1 MIMFDFLNISFVDIL
16 DVLLVAV
23 IIYEVFKLI
32 RGTQAMNIFIAI
44 LLLYAARALFGALNM
59 TLLTHI
65 MDAVLG
71 VGLIALIVIF
81 QPEIRRFLVRIGSE
95 VFSARRRGGGWF
107 RKLLGGAA
115 SKAQMSPAALDE
127 ITSAC
132 YRMSE
137 SKTGALMVFKH
148 SSSLENIIE
157 TGDTIDAN
165 INRRLIENIFFKN
178 SPLHDGAVIMTSE
191 AIVAARCTL
200 PISERSDINPRYGM
214 RHRAAVG
221 ITESTD
227 AEAVVVSEE
236 TGEIS
241 YVKDGIIKKLNSITE
256 LRIALENSYK

>member
-1 MIMFDFLNISFVDIL
+1 MFDFLNLSLVDIL
-16 DVLLVAV
+16 DVLLVALL
-23 IIYEVFKLI
+23 IYGIYKLI

-81 QPEIRRFLVRIGSE
+81 QPEIRRFLVKIGSE
-95 VFSARRRGGGWF
+95 VFSARKKGGGRL
-107 RKLLGGAA
+107 RKFFGKAA
-115 SKAQMSPAALDE
+115 AQAQITPAALDE

-148 SSSLENIIE
+148 LSTLEDIIE
-157 TGDTIDAN
+157 TGDTINAE

-178 SPLHDGAVIMTSE
+178 SPLHDGAVIMTSDT
-191 AIVAARCTL
+191 IVAARCTL
-200 PISERSDINPRYGM
+200 PISERADINPRYGM
-214 RHRAAVG
+214 RHRAAIG

-241 YVKDGIIKKLNSITE
+241 YVKEGEIKKLSSITE

>member
-1 MIMFDFLNISFVDIL
+1 MFDFLNISLVDVL

-23 IIYEVFKLI
+23 LIYEVYKLI
-32 RGTQAMNIFIAI
+32 RGTQAMSIFIAI
-44 LLLYAARALFGALNM
+44 ILLYAARAVFGALNM

-81 QPEIRRFLVRIGSE
+81 QPEIRRFLIRIGTE
-95 VFSARRRGGGWF
+95 VFSARKKGGGRLRRF
-107 RKLLGGAA
+107 FGRYNPT
-115 SKAQMSPAALDE
+115 SQISPAALEE

-132 YRMSE
+132 WRRSE
-137 SKTGALMVFKH
+137 SKTGALMVFRHK
-148 SSSLENIIE
+148 SSLDDIIE
-157 TGDTIDAN
+157 TGDRINAD

-191 AIVAARCTL
+191 NIVAARCTL
-200 PISERSDINPRYGM
+200 PISESPDINPRYGM

-221 ITESTD
+221 ITEATD

-241 YVKDGIIKKLNSITE
+241 YVKNGEIRTLGSITE

>member
-1 MIMFDFLNISFVDIL
+1 MFDFLNLSLVDIL

-23 IIYEVFKLI
+23 LIYEIFKLI

-44 LLLYAARALFGALNM
+44 LLLYAARALFAALNM

-65 MDAVLG
+65 IDAVLG

-81 QPEIRRFLVRIGSE
+81 QPEIRRFLVKIGSE
-95 VFSARRRGGGWF
+95 VFSARKRGGGWL
-107 RKLLGGAA
+107 RKLLG
-115 SKAQMSPAALDE
+115 KANTQLQISVAALEE

-137 SKTGALMVFKH
+137 NKTGALMVFKH

-157 TGDTIDAN
+157 TGDKIDAN

-178 SPLHDGAVIMTSE
+178 SPLHDGAVIMTSDT
-191 AIVAARCTL
+191 IVAARCTL
-200 PISERSDINPRYGM
+200 PISDNADINPRYGM

-221 ITESTD
+221 ITENTD

-241 YVKDGIIKKLNSITE
+241 YVKAGEIKTLSSITE

>member
-1 MIMFDFLNISFVDIL
+1 MFDFLNLSLVDIL

-23 IIYEVFKLI
+23 LIYEIFKLI
-32 RGTQAMNIFIAI
+32 RGTQAMNIFLAII
-44 LLLYAARALFGALNM
+44 LLYVARAVFDALNM
-59 TLLTHI
+59 SLTTHI

-81 QPEIRRFLVRIGSE
+81 QPEIRRFLIRIGSE
-95 VFSARRRGGGWF
+95 VFSARKKGGGRL
-107 RKLLGGAA
+107 RKFFGRRTITARIG
-115 SKAQMSPAALDE
+115 QTALEE

-137 SKTGALMVFKH
+137 NKTGALMVFKH

-157 TGDTIDAN
+157 TGDKIDAN

-178 SPLHDGAVIMTSE
+178 SPLHDGAVIMTSDT
-191 AIVAARCTL
+191 IVAARCTL
-200 PISERSDINPRYGM
+200 PISDNADINPRYGM

-221 ITESTD
+221 ITENTD

-241 YVKDGIIKKLNSITE
+241 YVKAGEIKMLSSITE

>member
-1 MIMFDFLNISFVDIL
+1 MFDFLNISLVDVL

-23 IIYEVFKLI
+23 LIYEVYKLI
-32 RGTQAMNIFIAI
+32 RGTQAMSIFIAI
-44 LLLYAARALFGALNM
+44 ILLYAARAVFGALNM

-81 QPEIRRFLVRIGSE
+81 QPEIRRFLIRIGTE
-95 VFSARRRGGGWF
+95 VFSARKKGGGRLRRF
-107 RKLLGGAA
+107 FGRYNPT
-115 SKAQMSPAALDE
+115 SQISPAALEE

-132 YRMSE
+132 WRMSE

-148 SSSLENIIE
+148 ISSLDDIVE
-157 TGDTIDAN
+157 TGDRINAD

-178 SPLHDGAVIMTSE
+178 SPLHDGAVIMTGDS
-191 AIVAARCTL
+191 IIAARCTL
-200 PISERSDINPRYGM
+200 PISDNQQIHPRYGM
-214 RHRAAVG
+214 RHRAAAG
-221 ITESTD
+221 ITEISD

-241 YVKDGIIKKLNSITE
+241 YVKDGLIKTLNSITE
-256 LRIALENSYK
+256 LRIALETSYK

>member
-1 MIMFDFLNISFVDIL
+1 MFDFLNISFVDIL
-16 DVLLVAV
+16 DVLLVALL
-23 IIYEVFKLI
+23 IYGVYRLI

-44 LLLYAARALFGALNM
+44 ILLYVARAIFDALNM
-59 TLLTHI
+59 SLVTHI

-81 QPEIRRFLVRIGSE
+81 QPEIRRFLIRIGSE
-95 VFSARRRGGGWF
+95 VFSSRKKGGGQL
-107 RKLLGGAA
+107 RKFFGRR
-115 SKAQMSPAALDE
+115 SPTSQISQTALEE

-148 SSSLENIIE
+148 ISSLDDVIE
-157 TGDTIDAN
+157 TGDALNAD

-178 SPLHDGAVIMTSE
+178 SPLHDGAVIMTSDS
-191 AIVAARCTL
+191 ILAARCTL
-200 PISERSDINPRYGM
+200 PISERPDINPRYGM
-214 RHRAAVG
+214 RHRAAAG
-221 ITESTD
+221 ITEATD

-241 YVKDGIIKKLNSITE
+241 YVKEGEIKTLNSITE
-256 LRIALENSYK
+256 LRIALENSYR

>member
-1 MIMFDFLNISFVDIL
+1 MFDFLNISFVDVL

-23 IIYEVFKLI
+23 LIYEVYKLI

-44 LLLYAARALFGALNM
+44 ILLYAARAIFDALKM
-59 TLLTHI
+59 SLLTHI

-81 QPEIRRFLVRIGSE
+81 QPEIRRFLIRIGSE
-95 VFSARRRGGGWF
+95 VFSARKKGGGQLKKF
-107 RKLLGGAA
+107 FGRHNP
-115 SKAQMSPAALDE
+115 STQISPTALDE

-137 SKTGALMVFKH
+137 NKTGALMVFKH
-148 SSSLENIIE
+148 VSSLDEIVE
-157 TGDTIDAN
+157 TGDTINAD

-178 SPLHDGAVIMTSE
+178 SPLHDGAVIMTSDS
-191 AIVAARCTL
+191 ILAARCTL
-200 PISERSDINPRYGM
+200 PISENQDINPRYGM
-214 RHRAAVG
+214 RHRAAAG

-241 YVKDGIIKKLNSITE
+241 YVKDGVIKTLNSITE
-256 LRIALENSYK
+256 LRIALENSYR

>member
-1 MIMFDFLNISFVDIL
+1 MFDFLNISFVDIL
-16 DVLLVAV
+16 DILLVAV
-23 IIYEVFKLI
+23 LIYEVYKLI
-32 RGTQAMNIFIAI
+32 KGTQAMSIFIAI
-44 LLLYAARALFGALNM
+44 ILLYAARAVFDALNM
-59 TLLTHI
+59 QLLTHLI
-65 MDAVLG
+65 GAVLD

-81 QPEIRRFLVRIGSE
+81 QPEIRRFLIRIGSE
-95 VFSARRRGGGWF
+95 LFSARKKGGGWLRRF
-107 RKLLGGAA
+107 FGKYNPA
-115 SKAQMSPAALDE
+115 SNISPATLDE

-137 SKTGALMVFKH
+137 SKTGALMVFRH
-148 SSSLENIIE
+148 NSNLESYIE
-157 TGDTIDAN
+157 TGDTINAN

-191 AIVAARCTL
+191 SIVAARCTL
-200 PISERSDINPRYGM
+200 PISEKTTINPRYGM

-221 ITESTD
+221 ITEATD

-241 YVKDGIIKKLNSITE
+241 YVKNGEIKTLGSITE

>member
-1 MIMFDFLNISFVDIL
+1 MFDFLNLSLVDII

-23 IIYEVFKLI
+23 LIYEVFKLI
-32 RGTQAMNIFIAI
+32 RGTQAMNIFLAII
-44 LLLYAARALFGALNM
+44 LLYVARAVFDALNM
-59 TLLTHI
+59 SLTTHI

-81 QPEIRRFLVRIGSE
+81 QPEIRRFLIRIGSE
-95 VFSARRRGGGWF
+95 VFSARKKGGGRL
-107 RKLLGGAA
+107 RKFFGRRTITARI
-115 SKAQMSPAALDE
+115 SPMALEE

-137 SKTGALMVFKH
+137 SKTGALIVFQH
-148 SSSLENIIE
+148 LSTLDDIIE
-157 TGDTIDAN
+157 TGDKLDAD

-178 SPLHDGAVIMTSE
+178 SPLHDGAVIMNSDT
-191 AIVAARCTL
+191 IVAARCTL
-200 PISERSDINPRYGM
+200 PISENPEINPRYGM

-221 ITESTD
+221 ITELTD

-241 YVKDGIIKKLNSITE
+241 YVKEGVIKQLNSITE
-256 LRIALENSYK
+256 LRIALENSYR